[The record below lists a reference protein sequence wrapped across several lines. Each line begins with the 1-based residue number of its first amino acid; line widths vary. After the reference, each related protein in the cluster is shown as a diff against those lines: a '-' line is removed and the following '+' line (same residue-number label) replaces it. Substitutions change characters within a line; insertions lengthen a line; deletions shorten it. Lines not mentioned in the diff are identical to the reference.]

1 MGSPMSIK
9 VALLLTL
16 KIARAISSLVTLVI
30 FLSLAPF
37 AIAYAIVLGRA
48 VAKAIR
54 EYQASK

>member
-1 MGSPMSIK
+1 MK
-9 VALLLTL
+9 AALLLTL

-37 AIAYAIVLGRA
+37 AIAHAIVLGRA

-54 EYQASK
+54 EQQASK